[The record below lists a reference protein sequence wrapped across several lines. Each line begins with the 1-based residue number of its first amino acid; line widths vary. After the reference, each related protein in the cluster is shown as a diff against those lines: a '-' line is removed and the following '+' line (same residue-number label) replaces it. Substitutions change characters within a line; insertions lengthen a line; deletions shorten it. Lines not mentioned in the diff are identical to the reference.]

1 MVENNTNNIIKED
14 DFQYEKVKGNQLSRM
29 WHSFKKR
36 KVAVLGLVIVIF
48 YVLVAIFADRLAP
61 YDPTKQDLI
70 HMLETPSADHILGT
84 DEVGRDL
91 FSRIIYGARISM
103 KVGFMAVGIAFAIG
117 VPLGIMS
124 GYFGGK
130 VDLVMMRI
138 VDIIYS
144 LPDTLMVI
152 LLSVVLGKTI
162 GPLIQGTALA
172 KIGNNMISLFV
183 VFGLLYWVG
192 MARLVRGQIL
202 SIKNNEYVLAAKAM
216 GAKSGRIIRK
226 HILPNCMSVIFISVA
241 LQVPSAIFTESFL
254 SFIGLGV
261 QAPMPS
267 LGSLA
272 NAARGGMQMY
282 PWKML
287 FPAVAICLIVLSF
300 NLLGDGLRDAFDPKL
315 RR

>member
-117 VPLGIMS
+117 VPLGIIS

-130 VDLVMMRI
+130 VDMLIMRAM
-138 VDIIYS
+138 DI
-144 LPDTLMVI
+144 LLAFPGI
-152 LLSVVLGKTI
+152 LLSIVFVSILG
-162 GPLIQGTALA
+162 P
-172 KIGNNMISLFV
+172 SLDN
-183 VFGLLYWVG
+183 
-192 MARLVRGQIL
+192 AIL
-202 SIKNNEYVLAAKAM
+202 SVGIYTVPNFARTARSETLAIRNNEYIEASKAVGSKDFRIIFSHILLNIVAPMIIMSTLSFGNAILATAGMGFLGIGAQPPTPEWGAM
-216 GAKSGRIIRK
+216 LSSGRQYLMIAP
-226 HILPNCMSVIFISVA
+226 HVTTYTGL
-241 LQVPSAIFTESFL
+241 AIMLLEM
-254 SFIGLGV
+254 GL
-261 QAPMPS
+261 
-267 LGSLA
+267 
-272 NAARGGMQMY
+272 
-282 PWKML
+282 
-287 FPAVAICLIVLSF
+287 
-300 NLLGDGLRDAFDPKL
+300 NLLGDGLRDVLDPKL
-315 RR
+315 KAD